1 MEFPELKGHT
11 RRDYWLAI
19 ILEVLYVHRYIKK
32 YKINTSVAKDEA
44 ISKAVL
50 GILRVQA
57 IQEIG
62 LTNPVRY
69 ENLLPFNLCDQLP
82 GGDRI
87 LETLAE
93 MSSSRVLDRTNK
105 AKEGNITNI
114 LCKLYLA
121 GRTEFYVDERTSFN
135 RDIALDLGL
144 GYAFAIGFGVWSN
157 KSKE

>member
-19 ILEVLYVHRYIKK
+19 ILEVLYVHRYINK

-57 IQEIG
+57 IQELG

-69 ENLLPFNLCDQLP
+69 ENILPFNLCDQLP

-93 MSSSRVLDRTNK
+93 MSSSKVIDRTNK
-105 AKEGNITNI
+105 AKEGNNAYI
-114 LCKLYLA
+114 LCKLYFTGL
-121 GRTEFYVDERTSFN
+121 TQFYVDKKNFFVQGHCTRSRPRIWFHN
-135 RDIALDLGL
+135 W
-144 GYAFAIGFGVWSN
+144 V
-157 KSKE
+157 